1 MGCILGKS
9 NSDDIQPFKE
19 KNSVSLNS
27 MEQKE
32 IDWEMYDFNTTSK
45 FSFEGCQY
53 VCRVLDV
60 YDGDTITCALPVC
73 GNVYKFTIR
82 LADIDTCEMRSK
94 NEEVKEKAYEAKQF
108 LLNLIL
114 TTNNVHINFDKH
126 ISRADT
132 RDMLSNNICLV
143 NIYCST
149 FDKYG
154 RLLAWVFP
162 KNNDYTLGDDIVNN
176 KLSSFNNRLIS
187 NKLAYHYEGNTKIDE
202 SRQLEI
208 LNLGAINLD
217 MV

>member
-1 MGCILGKS
+1 MGCILGKL

-19 KNSVSLNS
+19 KNSVSLSS
-27 MEQKE
+27 MEQKD
-32 IDWEMYDFNTTSK
+32 IDWEMYDFKTTSK
-45 FSFEGCQY
+45 FSFDGQQFE
-53 VCRVLDV
+53 CRVLDV

-94 NEEVKEKAYEAKQF
+94 NVEVKEKAYEAKQF

-132 RDMLSNNICLV
+132 KDMLSSNICLV

-154 RLLAWVFP
+154 RLLAWIFP
-162 KNNDYTLGDDIVNN
+162 KNTDNIDN
-176 KLSSFNNRLIS
+176 KLSSFNNRMIS